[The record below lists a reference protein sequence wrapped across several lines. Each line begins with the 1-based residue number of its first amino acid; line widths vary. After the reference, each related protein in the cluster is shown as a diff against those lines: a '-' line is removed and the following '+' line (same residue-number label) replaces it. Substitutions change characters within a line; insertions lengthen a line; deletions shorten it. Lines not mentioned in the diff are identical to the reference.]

1 MLTKPFG
8 ATIGFNYVGDGD
20 RDGEG
25 DGDGEGDEGRR
36 RYLKEDG
43 DIEINNDPSLRH

>member
-1 MLTKPFG
+1 
-8 ATIGFNYVGDGD
+8 VEGDGD
-20 RDGEG
+20 GDGER

-43 DIEINNDPSLRH
+43 DIEISNLN